1 MKKYCKNIDVTDF
14 DFIYRSIWD
23 CIDGKYEPKASKRRI
38 KKRKWRRKDVFN
50 LLCEYEDKEKVRE
63 AIQSKRYTD
72 LDHAIKMIATEIQK
86 EIINQEY
93 RFVPAQYRE
102 KVDSSSGKIR
112 KICIQNIK
120 NQLYDYIIVNGLR
133 EMLDKRIGYYQCSA
147 IPGKGQEFGTRALNR
162 WVKDERM
169 RIAWKTDIRHYFQ
182 TISHEKMKNIL
193 EKHVSN
199 PKLLH
204 LAFAMIDEY
213 EEGLAIGSYLS
224 QYLANLYAAEIYHFI
239 AEDLYKMRK
248 EKGGATER
256 VNLVKHQIFQMDDI
270 LVIGTSE
277 KDIKMAAKR
286 IEKKIN
292 ELGLELKKD
301 SSFID
306 LRTGYADMMGY
317 KVSRRNVTIRPKT
330 YRRIR
335 KCARKINRMERE
347 GRAIPLQLASRML
360 SLKGRLVYSDSRRV
374 IKKHRIEYA
383 ISAAKRTLKERRKKY
398 EKNVI

>member
-1 MKKYCKNIDVTDF
+1 MKKYCKDIDVTDF
-14 DFIYRSIWD
+14 DFIYKSILD
-23 CIDGKYEPKASKRRI
+23 CIDGKYEPKASKKRT
-38 KKRKWRRKDVFN
+38 KKRKWSRKDVFN
-50 LLCEYEDKEKVRE
+50 LLCKYEEKEKVRE
-63 AIQSKRYTD
+63 AIQSKKYSD
-72 LDHAIKMIATEIQK
+72 LDRAIKMIAADIQK

-93 RFVPAQYRE
+93 KFVPTQYRE
-102 KVDSSSGKIR
+102 KIDGSSGKIR

-147 IPGKGQEFGTRALNR
+147 IPGKGQEFGTRALSR
-162 WVKDERM
+162 WIKDKRM
-169 RIAWKTDIRHYFQ
+169 RIAWKADIRHYFQ

-213 EEGLAIGSYLS
+213 EDGLAIGSYLS

-239 AEDLYKMRK
+239 AEDLYKIRK
-248 EKGGATER
+248 KKGGTAER
-256 VNLVKHQIFQMDDI
+256 VNLVKHQLFYMDDI
-270 LVIGTSE
+270 LIIGTSE
-277 KDIKMAAKR
+277 KDITMAAKR

-301 SSFID
+301 SCFID
-306 LRTGYADMMGY
+306 LRTKYADMMGY

-335 KCARKINRMERE
+335 KCARRINRMERE
-347 GRAIPLQLASRML
+347 GIAIPPQLASRIL
-360 SLKGRLVYSDSRRV
+360 SLKGKLAYSDSRHV
-374 IKKHRIEYA
+374 IKKHRIENA
-383 ISAAKRTLKERRKKY
+383 ISAAKRALKEGRKK
-398 EKNVI
+398 I